1 MAKQLNE
8 ILVELGIITP
18 EQEKQAQ
25 LYAKQNSVSIADAI
39 LRFGFATE
47 EQVTIALSKHF
58 SIPYASR
65 ENGILVPEREQNL
78 QEIISE
84 KFARENM
91 VVPLFMEDD
100 SLAVALLDPT
110 NLFLIENIRMMSGKQ
125 VQPFITS
132 KSQLLGVI
140 DSFYSNENLL
150 EEVLSES
157 AADVPVE
164 DADLQVAVSDGGE
177 GVGAETVLDD
187 SGILDLDRPSPGASQ
202 YVKQVNAILRQA
214 ISNRASDIHLELF
227 DERVS
232 LRFRI
237 DGSLY
242 ERPAPAKDALNAIIS
257 RIKILS
263 RLDIAEKRLPQDGSF
278 TIRYQ
283 NRSIEVRVSVCPAVY
298 GEKLVLRILD
308 RGTGEM
314 NVDKLGFEPDQKK
327 AFLEAANLP
336 HGLIFL
342 TGPTGSG
349 KSTTL
354 NAVLT
359 TIRTPELNFMTL
371 EDPVEYKLDGI
382 SQVQVKPA
390 IGLTFAAG
398 LRSFLRQDPDVILVG
413 EVRDNETAEA
423 CLKAALTGH
432 LVLSTLHT
440 NEALGAIPRLIDMG
454 MEPFLLASSMAL
466 VAAQRLVRILCP
478 YCKVPFMPD
487 SETLERI
494 IREGHLNPQ
503 ERNSW
508 TFFKSVGCP
517 KCFGTGYNG
526 RRAIYEVYRMN
537 EEMRNIIYKSQDLIA
552 LKKAADASG
561 ALNLRANGWHK
572 VIRGLTTVNEILSVT
587 TSDE

>member
-1 MAKQLNE
+1 MAKQLSE
-8 ILVELGIITP
+8 ILL
-18 EQEKQAQ
+18 EQGTLDATQIKRAQ
-25 LYAKQNSVSIADAI
+25 LYAKQNNVSVAEAI
-39 LRFGFATE
+39 VKFGFASE
-47 EQVTIALSKHF
+47 EQVTAALSKHF
-58 SIPYASR
+58 SVPYASK

-78 QEIISE
+78 QEIIPE

-91 VVPLFMEDD
+91 VIPLFIEDD
-100 SLAVALLDPT
+100 ELAVAVLDPT
-110 NLFLIENIRMMSGKQ
+110 NVFLLENIKMMSGKQ
-125 VQPFITS
+125 VQPFLAS
-132 KSQLLGVI
+132 KSELLSVI
-140 DSFYSNENLL
+140 DSFYSNKNLL
-150 EEVLSES
+150 DEVMSE
-157 AADVPVE
+157 AAKVSPDAANAESDEDV
-164 DADLQVAVSDGGE
+164 DVSGF
-177 GVGAETVLDD
+177 
-187 SGILDLDRPSPGASQ
+187 LDLDKISPNSSQ

-214 ISNRASDIHLELF
+214 ISERTSDIHLEMF

-242 ERPAPAKDALNAIIS
+242 ERTPPAKESVNAIIS

-263 RLDIAEKRLPQDGSF
+263 KLDIAEKRLPQDGSF

-308 RGTGEM
+308 KGTGEM
-314 NVDKLGFEPDQKK
+314 NIDKLGFEPDQKK

-371 EDPVEYKLDGI
+371 EDPVEYKLAGI

-440 NEALGAIPRLIDMG
+440 NDALGAVPRLIDMG
-454 MEPFLLASSMAL
+454 MEPFLLASSLAL

-478 YCKVPFMPD
+478 YCKVPHIPD
-487 SETLERI
+487 PAMLAQI
-494 IREGHLNPQ
+494 IQEGHLNPRDQ
-503 ERNSW
+503 NSW
-508 TFFKSVGCP
+508 TFFKAVGCP
-517 KCFGTGYNG
+517 KCFGTGFMG
-526 RRAIYEVYRMN
+526 RRAIYEVYRMT
-537 EEMRNIIYKSQDLIA
+537 EEMRNIIYKTQDLVE
-552 LKKAADASG
+552 LKRAANHSG

-572 VIRGLTTVNEILSVT
+572 VIRGLTTVDEILSIT
-587 TSDE
+587 TADE

>member
-1 MAKQLNE
+1 MAKQLSE
-8 ILVELGIITP
+8 ILVEQGTLNE
-18 EQEKQAQ
+18 EQVKRAM
-25 LYAKQNSVSIADAI
+25 LFSKQNNVTFPEAVIK
-39 LRFGFATE
+39 FGFASE
-47 EQVTIALSKHF
+47 EKVTAALSKHF
-58 SIPYASR
+58 AVPYASK
-65 ENGILVPEREQNL
+65 ENGILVPEKEQNL
-78 QEIISE
+78 QEIIPE

-91 VVPLFMEDD
+91 VIPLFVEDD
-100 SLAVALLDPT
+100 SLAVAVLDPT
-110 NLFLIENIRMMSGKQ
+110 NVFLLENIKMMSGKQ
-125 VQPFITS
+125 VQPFLAS
-132 KSQLLGVI
+132 KSQLLNVI
-140 DSFYSNENLL
+140 DNFYSNKNLL
-150 EEVLSES
+150 EEVMNE
-157 AADVPVE
+157 AAKPQVEVSGEDSDDDV
-164 DADLQVAVSDGGE
+164 DVSGF
-177 GVGAETVLDD
+177 
-187 SGILDLDRPSPGASQ
+187 LDLDKVSPNASQ

-214 ISNRASDIHLELF
+214 ITERTSDIHLELF
-227 DERVS
+227 DARVS

-242 ERPAPAKDALNAIIS
+242 ERTAPAKESVNAIIS

-263 RLDIAEKRLPQDGSF
+263 KLDIAEKRLPQDGSF

-283 NRSIEVRVSVCPAVY
+283 NRSIEVRVSVCPTVY

-308 RGTGEM
+308 KGTSEM

-327 AFLEAANLP
+327 AFLDAANLP

-371 EDPVEYKLDGI
+371 EDPVEYKLAGI

-440 NEALGAIPRLIDMG
+440 NEALGAVPRLIDMG
-454 MEPFLLASSMAL
+454 MEPFLLASSLAL

-478 YCKVPFMPD
+478 YCKVPHIPD
-487 SETLERI
+487 PATLQRI
-494 IREGHLNPQ
+494 IKEGHLNPRDQ
-503 ERNSW
+503 NSW
-508 TFFKSVGCP
+508 TFFKAVGCP
-517 KCFGTGYNG
+517 KCFGTGFMG
-526 RRAIYEVYRMN
+526 RRAIYEVYRMT
-537 EEMRNIIYKSQDLIA
+537 EEMRNIIYKTQDLVE
-552 LKKAADASG
+552 LKRAAERSG
-561 ALNLRANGWHK
+561 SLNLRANGWHK
-572 VIRGLTTVNEILSVT
+572 VIRGQTTVDEILSIT

>member
-1 MAKQLNE
+1 MAKLLHE
-8 ILVELGIITP
+8 ILMDQGALTEDQV
-18 EQEKQAQ
+18 KQIQ
-25 LYAKQNSVSIADAI
+25 LYAKQNNIA
-39 LRFGFATE
+39 FAEAATKLGLASE
-47 EQVTIALSKHF
+47 EQVTLALSKHF
-58 SIPYASR
+58 SVPYASK
-65 ENGILVPEREQNL
+65 ENGILVPEKEQNL
-78 QEIISE
+78 QKIIPE

-91 VVPLFMEDD
+91 VVPLFIEDEA
-100 SLAVALLDPT
+100 LAVALLDPT
-110 NLFLIENIRMMSGKQ
+110 NLFLLDNIKLMSGKQ
-125 VQPFITS
+125 IQPFIAS
-132 KSQLLGVI
+132 KSQLLNAL
-140 DSFYSNENLL
+140 DSFYSNKNLL
-150 EEVLSES
+150 EEVMSE
-157 AADVPVE
+157 AAKPQVEVPT
-164 DADLQVAVSDGGE
+164 GE
-177 GVGAETVLDD
+177 GDEDVEVTGF
-187 SGILDLDRPSPGASQ
+187 LDLDKISPHSSQ

-214 ISNRASDIHLELF
+214 IAERTSDIHLEMF

-242 ERPAPAKDALNAIIS
+242 ERTPPAKESVNAIIS

-263 RLDIAEKRLPQDGSF
+263 KLDIAEKRLPQDGSF

-283 NRSIEVRVSVCPAVY
+283 NRSIEVRVSVCPAVF

-308 RGTGEM
+308 KGTGEM
-314 NVDKLGFEPDQKK
+314 NIDRLGFEPEQKK

-359 TIRTPELNFMTL
+359 TIRSPELNFMTL
-371 EDPVEYKLDGI
+371 EDPVEYKLAGI

-440 NEALGAIPRLIDMG
+440 NEAIGAVPRLIDMG
-454 MEPFLLASSMAL
+454 MEPFLLASSLAL

-478 YCKVPFMPD
+478 YCKVPHVPD
-487 SETLERI
+487 QSMLTRI
-494 IREGHLNPQ
+494 IQEGHLNPRD
-503 ERNSW
+503 RNSW

-517 KCFGTGYNG
+517 RCFGTGFMG
-526 RRAIYEVYRMN
+526 RRAIYEVFRIT
-537 EEMRNIIYKSQDLIA
+537 EDMRNIIYKTQDLIE
-552 LKKAADASG
+552 LKKASIRSG
-561 ALNLRANGWHK
+561 ALNLRANGWRK
-572 VIRGLTTVNEILSVT
+572 VIRGQTTVDEILNIT

>member
-1 MAKQLNE
+1 MAKQLSE
-8 ILVELGIITP
+8 ILVEQGTLN
-18 EQEKQAQ
+18 EDQVKRAM
-25 LYAKQNSVSIADAI
+25 LFSKQNNVTFAEAVIK
-39 LRFGFATE
+39 FGFASE
-47 EQVTIALSKHF
+47 EKVTAALSKHF
-58 SIPYASR
+58 AVPYASK
-65 ENGILVPEREQNL
+65 ENGILVPEKEQNL
-78 QEIISE
+78 QDIIPE

-91 VVPLFMEDD
+91 VIPLFVEDD
-100 SLAVALLDPT
+100 SLAVAVLDPT
-110 NLFLIENIRMMSGKQ
+110 NVFLLENIKMMSGKQ
-125 VQPFITS
+125 VQPFLAS
-132 KSQLLGVI
+132 KSQLLNVI
-140 DSFYSNENLL
+140 DTFYSNKNLL
-150 EEVLSES
+150 EEVMSE
-157 AADVPVE
+157 AAKPQVEVAGEESDDDV
-164 DADLQVAVSDGGE
+164 DVSGF
-177 GVGAETVLDD
+177 
-187 SGILDLDRPSPGASQ
+187 LDLDKVSPSASQ

-214 ISNRASDIHLELF
+214 ITERTSDIHLELF
-227 DERVS
+227 DARVS

-242 ERPAPAKDALNAIIS
+242 ERTAPAKESVNAIIS

-263 RLDIAEKRLPQDGSF
+263 KLDIAEKRLPQDGSF

-283 NRSIEVRVSVCPAVY
+283 NRSIEVRVSVCPTVY

-308 RGTGEM
+308 KGTSEM

-327 AFLEAANLP
+327 AFLDAANLP

-371 EDPVEYKLDGI
+371 EDPVEYKLAGI

-440 NEALGAIPRLIDMG
+440 NEALGAVPRLIDMG
-454 MEPFLLASSMAL
+454 MEPFLLASSLAL

-478 YCKVPFMPD
+478 YCKVPHIPD
-487 SETLERI
+487 PSTLQRI
-494 IREGHLNPQ
+494 IKEGHLNPHDQ
-503 ERNSW
+503 NSW

-517 KCFGTGYNG
+517 KCFGTGFMG
-526 RRAIYEVYRMN
+526 RRAIYEVYRMT
-537 EEMRNIIYKSQDLIA
+537 EEMRNIIYKTQDLVE
-552 LKKAADASG
+552 LKRAAERSG
-561 ALNLRANGWHK
+561 SLNLRANGWHK
-572 VIRGLTTVNEILSVT
+572 VIRGQTTVDEILSIT

>member
-1 MAKQLNE
+1 MAKQLSE
-8 ILVELGIITP
+8 ILVEQGTLN
-18 EQEKQAQ
+18 EDQVKRAM
-25 LYAKQNSVSIADAI
+25 LFSKQNNVTFAEAVIK
-39 LRFGFATE
+39 FGFASE
-47 EQVTIALSKHF
+47 EKVTAALSKHF
-58 SIPYASR
+58 AVPYASK
-65 ENGILVPEREQNL
+65 ENGILVPEKEQNL
-78 QEIISE
+78 QDIIPE

-91 VVPLFMEDD
+91 VIPLFVEDD
-100 SLAVALLDPT
+100 SLAVAVLDPT
-110 NLFLIENIRMMSGKQ
+110 NVFLLENIKMMSGKQ
-125 VQPFITS
+125 VQPFLAS
-132 KSQLLGVI
+132 KSQLLNVI
-140 DSFYSNENLL
+140 DTFYSNKNLL
-150 EEVLSES
+150 EEVMNEAAKPQVEVADEES
-157 AADVPVE
+157 DDDV
-164 DADLQVAVSDGGE
+164 DVSGF
-177 GVGAETVLDD
+177 
-187 SGILDLDRPSPGASQ
+187 LDLDKVSPSASQ

-214 ISNRASDIHLELF
+214 ITERTSDIHLELF
-227 DERVS
+227 DARVS

-242 ERPAPAKDALNAIIS
+242 ERTAPAKESVNAIIS

-263 RLDIAEKRLPQDGSF
+263 KLDIAEKRLPQDGSF

-283 NRSIEVRVSVCPAVY
+283 NRSIEVRVSVCPTVY

-308 RGTGEM
+308 KGTSEM

-327 AFLEAANLP
+327 AFLDAANLP

-371 EDPVEYKLDGI
+371 EDPVEYKLAGI

-440 NEALGAIPRLIDMG
+440 NEALGAVPRLIDMG
-454 MEPFLLASSMAL
+454 MEPFLLASSLAL

-478 YCKVPFMPD
+478 YCKVPHIPD
-487 SETLERI
+487 PATLQRI
-494 IREGHLNPQ
+494 IKEGHLNPNDQ
-503 ERNSW
+503 NSW

-517 KCFGTGYNG
+517 KCFGTGFMG
-526 RRAIYEVYRMN
+526 RRAIYEVYRMT
-537 EEMRNIIYKSQDLIA
+537 EEMRNIIYKTQDLVE
-552 LKKAADASG
+552 LKRAAERSG
-561 ALNLRANGWHK
+561 SLNLRANGWHK
-572 VIRGLTTVNEILSVT
+572 VIRGQTTVDEILSIT

>member
-1 MAKQLNE
+1 MAKQLSE
-8 ILVELGIITP
+8 ILM
-18 EQEKQAQ
+18 EQGTLTAEQVKRAQ
-25 LYAKQNSVSIADAI
+25 LYSKQNNVSVAEAI
-39 LRFGFATE
+39 IKFGFASE
-47 EQVTIALSKHF
+47 EKVTMALSKHF
-58 SIPYASR
+58 AVPYASK

-78 QEIISE
+78 QELIPE

-91 VVPLFMEDD
+91 VIPLFVEDTE
-100 SLAVALLDPT
+100 LAVAVLDPT
-110 NLFLIENIRMMSGKQ
+110 NVFLLENIKMMSGKQ
-125 VQPFITS
+125 VQPFIAS
-132 KSQLLGVI
+132 KSQLLNVI
-140 DSFYSNENLL
+140 DTFYSNKNLL
-150 EEVLSES
+150 EEVMNEAAKPVDVSATGEES
-157 AADVPVE
+157 DEDV
-164 DADLQVAVSDGGE
+164 DVSGF
-177 GVGAETVLDD
+177 
-187 SGILDLDRPSPGASQ
+187 LDLDKVNPNSSQ

-214 ISNRASDIHLELF
+214 ITERTSDIHLEMF

-242 ERPAPAKDALNAIIS
+242 ERTPPAKESVNAIIS

-263 RLDIAEKRLPQDGSF
+263 KLDIAEKRLPQDGSF

-308 RGTGEM
+308 KGTGEM
-314 NVDKLGFEPDQKK
+314 NVDKLGFEPEQKK

-371 EDPVEYKLDGI
+371 EDPVEYKLAGI

-440 NEALGAIPRLIDMG
+440 NEALGAVPRLIDMG
-454 MEPFLLASSMAL
+454 MEPFLLASSLAL
-466 VAAQRLVRILCP
+466 VAAQRLVRMLCP
-478 YCKVPFMPD
+478 YCKVPHIPD
-487 SETLERI
+487 PAMLARI
-494 IREGHLNPQ
+494 IQEGHLNPRDQ
-503 ERNSW
+503 NSW

-517 KCFGTGYNG
+517 RCFGTGFAG
-526 RRAIYEVYRMN
+526 RRAIYEVYRMS
-537 EEMRNIIYKSQDLIA
+537 EEMRNIIYKTQDLVE
-552 LKKAADASG
+552 LKRAAVRSG
-561 ALNLRANGWHK
+561 ALNLRANGWRK
-572 VIRGLTTVNEILSVT
+572 VIRGQTTVDEILSIT
-587 TSDE
+587 TADE

>member
-1 MAKQLNE
+1 MAKQLSE
-8 ILVELGIITP
+8 ILVEQGTLN
-18 EQEKQAQ
+18 EDQVKRAM
-25 LYAKQNSVSIADAI
+25 LFSKQNNVTFAEAVIK
-39 LRFGFATE
+39 FGFASE
-47 EQVTIALSKHF
+47 EKVTAALSKHF
-58 SIPYASR
+58 AVPYASK
-65 ENGILVPEREQNL
+65 ENGILVPEKEQNL
-78 QEIISE
+78 QDIIPE

-91 VVPLFMEDD
+91 VIPLFVEDD
-100 SLAVALLDPT
+100 SLAVAVLDPT
-110 NLFLIENIRMMSGKQ
+110 NVFLLENIKMMSGKQ
-125 VQPFITS
+125 VQPFLAS
-132 KSQLLGVI
+132 KSQLLNVI
-140 DSFYSNENLL
+140 DTFYSNKNLL
-150 EEVLSES
+150 EEVMNEAAKPQVEVAGEES
-157 AADVPVE
+157 DDDV
-164 DADLQVAVSDGGE
+164 DVSGF
-177 GVGAETVLDD
+177 
-187 SGILDLDRPSPGASQ
+187 LDLDKVSPSASQ

-214 ISNRASDIHLELF
+214 ITERTSDIHLELF
-227 DERVS
+227 DARVS

-242 ERPAPAKDALNAIIS
+242 ERTAPAKESVNAIIS

-263 RLDIAEKRLPQDGSF
+263 KLDIAEKRLPQDGSF

-283 NRSIEVRVSVCPAVY
+283 NRSIEVRVSVCPTVY

-308 RGTGEM
+308 KGTSEM

-327 AFLEAANLP
+327 AFLDAANLP

-371 EDPVEYKLDGI
+371 EDPVEYKLAGI

-440 NEALGAIPRLIDMG
+440 NEALGAVPRLIDMG
-454 MEPFLLASSMAL
+454 MEPFLLASSLAL

-478 YCKVPFMPD
+478 YCKVPHIPD
-487 SETLERI
+487 PATLQRI
-494 IREGHLNPQ
+494 IKEGHLNPHDQ
-503 ERNSW
+503 NSW

-517 KCFGTGYNG
+517 KCFGTGFMG
-526 RRAIYEVYRMN
+526 RRAIYEVYRMT
-537 EEMRNIIYKSQDLIA
+537 EEMRNIIYKTQDLVE
-552 LKKAADASG
+552 LKRAAERSG
-561 ALNLRANGWHK
+561 SLNLRANGWHK
-572 VIRGLTTVNEILSVT
+572 VIRGQTTVDEILSIT

>member
-1 MAKQLNE
+1 MAKLLHE
-8 ILVELGIITP
+8 ILIDQGTLTP
-18 EQEKQAQ
+18 EQVKRSQ
-25 LYAKQNSVSIADAI
+25 LYAKQNNIPFADAVVKMA
-39 LRFGFATE
+39 FASE

-58 SIPYASR
+58 AIPYASK
-65 ENGILVPEREQNL
+65 ENGILAPEKEQNL
-78 QEIISE
+78 QKIIPE

-91 VVPLFMEDD
+91 VIPLFVEDD
-100 SLAVALLDPT
+100 ALAVALTDPT
-110 NLFLIENIRMMSGKQ
+110 NLFLLENIKMMSGKQ

-132 KSQLLGVI
+132 KSQILNAI
-140 DSFYSNENLL
+140 DTFYASTNLL
-150 EEVLSES
+150 EEVMNE
-157 AADVPVE
+157 AIKPQEDVMANAEADEEV
-164 DADLQVAVSDGGE
+164 
-177 GVGAETVLDD
+177 AETGV
-187 SGILDLDRPSPGASQ
+187 LDLDKVSPNTSQ

-214 ISNRASDIHLELF
+214 ISERTSDIHLEMF

-242 ERPAPAKDALNAIIS
+242 ERTPPAKESVNAIIS

-263 RLDIAEKRLPQDGSF
+263 KLDIAEKRLPQDGAF

-283 NRSIEVRVSVCPAVY
+283 NRSIEVRVSVCPAVF

-308 RGTGEM
+308 KGTGEM
-314 NVDKLGFEPDQKK
+314 NIDKLGFEPEQKK

-371 EDPVEYKLDGI
+371 EDPVEYKLAGI

-413 EVRDNETAEA
+413 EVRDNETAES

-440 NEALGAIPRLIDMG
+440 NEALGAVPRLIDMG
-454 MEPFLLASSMAL
+454 MEPFLLASSLAL

-478 YCKVPFMPD
+478 YCKVPHIPD
-487 SETLERI
+487 SATLATI
-494 IREGHLNPQ
+494 IREGRLNPRDQ
-503 ERNSW
+503 NSW

-517 KCFGTGYNG
+517 KCFGTGFMG
-526 RRAIYEVYRMN
+526 RRAIYEVFRMT
-537 EEMRNIIYKSQDLIA
+537 EEMRNIIYKTQDLVE
-552 LKKAADASG
+552 LKKAAVRSG
-561 ALNLRANGWHK
+561 AFNLRANGWRK
-572 VIRGLTTVNEILSVT
+572 VIRGQTTIDEILSIT
-587 TSDE
+587 TADE

>member
-1 MAKQLNE
+1 MAKQISE
-8 ILVELGIITP
+8 ILM
-18 EQEKQAQ
+18 EQGTLDAEQVKRAQ
-25 LYAKQNSVSIADAI
+25 LYAKQNNVSVAEAI
-39 LRFGFATE
+39 VKFGFASE
-47 EQVTIALSKHF
+47 EQVTVALSKHF
-58 SIPYASR
+58 SVPYASK

-78 QEIISE
+78 QEIIPE

-91 VVPLFMEDD
+91 VIPLFVEDD
-100 SLAVALLDPT
+100 ELAVAVLDPT
-110 NLFLIENIRMMSGKQ
+110 NVFLLENIKMMSGKQ
-125 VQPFITS
+125 VQPFIAS
-132 KSQLLGVI
+132 KSQMLRVI
-140 DSFYSNENLL
+140 DSFYSNTNLL
-150 EEVLSES
+150 EEVMNEAVKPNLDVAATAES
-157 AADVPVE
+157 DEEVDV
-164 DADLQVAVSDGGE
+164 
-177 GVGAETVLDD
+177 
-187 SGILDLDRPSPGASQ
+187 SGFLDLDKISPNSSQ

-214 ISNRASDIHLELF
+214 ISERASDIHLELF

-242 ERPAPAKDALNAIIS
+242 ERTAPAKESVSAIIS

-263 RLDIAEKRLPQDGSF
+263 KLDIAEKRLPQDGSF

-298 GEKLVLRILD
+298 GEKLVLRVLD
-308 RGTGEM
+308 KGTGEM
-314 NVDKLGFEPDQKK
+314 NIDRLGFEPDQKK

-359 TIRTPELNFMTL
+359 TIRTPALNFMTL
-371 EDPVEYKLDGI
+371 EDPVEYKLAGI

-440 NEALGAIPRLIDMG
+440 NDALGAVPRLIDMG
-454 MEPFLLASSMAL
+454 MEPFLLASSLAL

-478 YCKVPFMPD
+478 YCKVPHIPD
-487 SETLERI
+487 PAMLARI
-494 IREGHLNPQ
+494 IQEGHLNPRDQ
-503 ERNSW
+503 NSW

-517 KCFGTGYNG
+517 KCFGTGFIG
-526 RRAIYEVYRMN
+526 RRAIYEVYRMT
-537 EEMRNIIYKSQDLIA
+537 EEMRTIIYKTQDLVE
-552 LKKAADASG
+552 LKRAAVRSG

-572 VIRGLTTVNEILSVT
+572 VIRGLTTVDEILSIT
-587 TSDE
+587 TTDE

>member
-1 MAKQLNE
+1 MAKQLSE
-8 ILVELGIITP
+8 ILVEQGTLN
-18 EQEKQAQ
+18 EDQVKRAM
-25 LYAKQNSVSIADAI
+25 LFSKQNNVTFAEAVIK
-39 LRFGFATE
+39 FGFASE
-47 EQVTIALSKHF
+47 EKVTAALSKHF
-58 SIPYASR
+58 AVPYASK
-65 ENGILVPEREQNL
+65 ENGILVPEKEQNL
-78 QEIISE
+78 QDIIPE

-91 VVPLFMEDD
+91 VIPLFVEDD
-100 SLAVALLDPT
+100 SLAVAVLDPT
-110 NLFLIENIRMMSGKQ
+110 NVFLLENIKMMSGKQ
-125 VQPFITS
+125 VQPFLAS
-132 KSQLLGVI
+132 KSQLLNVI
-140 DSFYSNENLL
+140 DTFYSNKNLL
-150 EEVLSES
+150 EEVMNE
-157 AADVPVE
+157 AAKP
-164 DADLQVAVSDGGE
+164 QVAITE
-177 GVGAETVLDD
+177 RT
-187 SGILDLDRPSPGASQ
+187 
-202 YVKQVNAILRQA
+202 
-214 ISNRASDIHLELF
+214 SDIHLELF
-227 DERVS
+227 DARVS

-242 ERPAPAKDALNAIIS
+242 ERTAPAKESVNAIIS

-263 RLDIAEKRLPQDGSF
+263 KLDIAEKRLPQDGSF

-283 NRSIEVRVSVCPAVY
+283 NRSIEVRVSVCPTVY

-308 RGTGEM
+308 KGTSEM

-371 EDPVEYKLDGI
+371 EDPVEYKLAGI

-440 NEALGAIPRLIDMG
+440 NEALGAVPRLIDMG
-454 MEPFLLASSMAL
+454 MEPFLLASSLAL

-478 YCKVPFMPD
+478 YCKVPHIPD
-487 SETLERI
+487 PSTLQRI
-494 IREGHLNPQ
+494 IKEGHLNPHDQ
-503 ERNSW
+503 NSW

-517 KCFGTGYNG
+517 KCFGTGFMG
-526 RRAIYEVYRMN
+526 RRAIYEVYRMT
-537 EEMRNIIYKSQDLIA
+537 EEMRNIIYKTQDLVE
-552 LKKAADASG
+552 LKRAAERSG
-561 ALNLRANGWHK
+561 SLNLRANGWHK
-572 VIRGLTTVNEILSVT
+572 VIRGQTTVDEILSIT

>member
-1 MAKQLNE
+1 MAKQLSD
-8 ILVELGIITP
+8 ILIEMGMLDA
-18 EQEKQAQ
+18 EQVKRVQ
-25 LYAKQNSVSIADAI
+25 LFSKQNNVPMAEAI
-39 LRFGFATE
+39 VKFGFATE
-47 EQVTIALSKHF
+47 EQVTSALSKHF
-58 SIPYASR
+58 AVPYASK
-65 ENGILVPEREQNL
+65 ENGILVPEKEQNL
-78 QEIISE
+78 QEIIPE

-91 VVPLFMEDD
+91 VIPLFVEEDE
-100 SLAVALLDPT
+100 LAVALLDPT
-110 NLFLIENIRMMSGKQ
+110 NVFMMENIKMMSGKQ
-125 VQPFITS
+125 VQPFIAS
-132 KSQLLGVI
+132 KSQLLNAI
-140 DSFYSNENLL
+140 DAFYSNKNLL
-150 EEVLSES
+150 EEVMNDAAQVSES
-157 AADVPVE
+157 DSQASEEDV
-164 DADLQVAVSDGGE
+164 DVSGF
-177 GVGAETVLDD
+177 
-187 SGILDLDRPSPGASQ
+187 LDLDKISPNSSQ

-214 ISNRASDIHLELF
+214 IAEHTSDIHLEMF

-242 ERPAPAKDALNAIIS
+242 ERTAPAKESVNAIIS

-263 RLDIAEKRLPQDGSF
+263 KLDIAEKRLPQDGSF

-308 RGTGEM
+308 RGTGNM
-314 NVDKLGFEPDQKK
+314 TVDKLGFEPEQKK
-327 AFLEAANLP
+327 AFLEASNLP

-354 NAVLT
+354 NAVLS
-359 TIRTPELNFMTL
+359 TIKSPELNFMTL

-382 SQVQVKPA
+382 SQVQIKA
-390 IGLTFAAG
+390 NIGLTFAAG

-454 MEPFLLASSMAL
+454 MEPFLLASSLAL
-466 VAAQRLVRILCP
+466 VAAQRLVRMLCP
-478 YCKVPFMPD
+478 YCKVPH
-487 SETLERI
+487 I
-494 IREGHLNPQ
+494 IREGHLNPRDQ
-503 ERNSW
+503 NSW

-517 KCFGTGYNG
+517 RCFGTGFSG
-526 RRAIYEVYRMN
+526 RRAIYEVYRMT
-537 EEMRNIIYKSQDLIA
+537 EDMRNIIYKTQDLVE
-552 LKKAADASG
+552 LKQAAIRSG
-561 ALNLRANGWHK
+561 SLNLRANGWRK
-572 VIRGLTTVNEILSVT
+572 VIRGQTTVDEILSIT

>member
-1 MAKQLNE
+1 MAKQIDE
-8 ILVELGIITP
+8 ILIDQGIITA

-25 LYAKQNSVSIADAI
+25 LYAKQNNIPISDAI

-58 SIPYASR
+58 AIPYASK

-78 QEIISE
+78 QEIIPE
-84 KFARENM
+84 KFARDNM

-110 NLFLIENIRMMSGKQ
+110 NLFVIENIKMMSGKQ

-140 DSFYSNENLL
+140 DSFYSNKNLL
-150 EEVLSES
+150 EEVLNETMRAPE
-157 AADVPVE
+157 AAAATGDDEDVEVT
-164 DADLQVAVSDGGE
+164 
-177 GVGAETVLDD
+177 GV
-187 SGILDLDRPSPGASQ
+187 LDLDRMSPTSSQ

-214 ISNRASDIHLELF
+214 ISERTSDIHLELF

-242 ERPAPAKDALNAIIS
+242 ERTAPAKDAVNAIIS

-263 RLDIAEKRLPQDGSF
+263 KLDIAEKRLPQDGSF

-308 RGTGEM
+308 KGTGEM
-314 NVDKLGFEPDQKK
+314 NVDKLGFEPAQKK

-371 EDPVEYKLDGI
+371 EDPVEYKLAGI

-440 NEALGAIPRLIDMG
+440 NDALGAVPRLIDMG
-454 MEPFLLASSMAL
+454 MEPFLLANSLAL
-466 VAAQRLVRILCP
+466 VAAQRLVRVLCP
-478 YCKVPFMPD
+478 YCKVPHVPD
-487 SETLERI
+487 AATLNRI
-494 IREGHLNPQ
+494 IQEGHLNPRD
-503 ERNSW
+503 RNTW
-508 TFFKSVGCP
+508 TFFKAVGCP
-517 KCFGTGYNG
+517 KCFGTGYSG
-526 RRAIYEVYRMN
+526 RRAIYEVYRIT
-537 EEMRNIIYKSQDLIA
+537 EEMRNIIYKTQDLIE
-552 LKKAADASG
+552 LRKAAVNSG

-572 VIRGLTTVNEILSVT
+572 VVRGITTVDEILSVT
-587 TSDE
+587 TADE

>member
-8 ILVELGIITP
+8 ILLEQGKLTP
-18 EQEKQAQ
+18 EQDKQVQ
-25 LYAKQNSVSIADAI
+25 LYAKQNNISIADAI

-58 SIPYASR
+58 AIPYASK

-78 QEIISE
+78 QDIINE

-91 VVPLFMEDD
+91 VVPLFIEDD
-100 SLAVALLDPT
+100 SLAIALLDPT
-110 NLFLIENIRMMSGKQ
+110 NLFLIENIKMMSGKQ
-125 VQPFITS
+125 IQPFITT

-140 DSFYSNENLL
+140 DSFYSNKNLL
-150 EEVLSES
+150 EEVLNETIRTTPVD
-157 AADVPVE
+157 AAAQAASDEEVE
-164 DADLQVAVSDGGE
+164 VT
-177 GVGAETVLDD
+177 GV
-187 SGILDLDRPSPGASQ
+187 LDLDRMDQNSSQ

-214 ISNRASDIHLELF
+214 ISERASDIHLELF

-242 ERPAPAKDALNAIIS
+242 ERTAPAKDAVNAIIS

-263 RLDIAEKRLPQDGSF
+263 KLDIAEKRLPQDGSF

-308 RGTGEM
+308 KGTGEM
-314 NVDKLGFEPDQKK
+314 NIDKLGFEPEQKK

-359 TIRTPELNFMTL
+359 TIRTTELNYMTL
-371 EDPVEYKLDGI
+371 EDPVEYKLAGI

-440 NEALGAIPRLIDMG
+440 NDALGAIPRLIDMG
-454 MEPFLLASSMAL
+454 MEPFLLSSSLAL
-466 VAAQRLVRILCP
+466 VAAQRLVRVLCP
-478 YCKVPFMPD
+478 YCKVPHIPD
-487 SETLERI
+487 PAMLARI
-494 IREGHLNPQ
+494 IKEGHLNPKEQ
-503 ERNSW
+503 NTW

-517 KCFGTGYNG
+517 KCFGTGYTG
-526 RRAIYEVYRMN
+526 RRAIFEVYRMT
-537 EEMRNIIYKSQDLIA
+537 EEMRNIIYKTQDLIE
-552 LKKAADASG
+552 LRKAANRSG
-561 ALNLRANGWHK
+561 ALNLRGNGWHK
-572 VIRGLTTVNEILSVT
+572 VVRGITTIDEILSVT
-587 TSDE
+587 TADE

>member
-1 MAKQLNE
+1 M
-8 ILVELGIITP
+8 
-18 EQEKQAQ
+18 EQGTLDAEQVKRAQ
-25 LYAKQNSVSIADAI
+25 LYAKQNNVSVAEAI
-39 LRFGFATE
+39 VKFGFASE
-47 EQVTIALSKHF
+47 EQVTVALSKHF
-58 SIPYASR
+58 SVPYASK

-78 QEIISE
+78 QEIIPE

-91 VVPLFMEDD
+91 VIPLFVEDD
-100 SLAVALLDPT
+100 ELAVAVLDPT
-110 NLFLIENIRMMSGKQ
+110 NVFLLENIKMMSGKQ
-125 VQPFITS
+125 VQPFIAS
-132 KSQLLGVI
+132 KSQMLRVI
-140 DSFYSNENLL
+140 DSFYSNTNLL
-150 EEVLSES
+150 EEVMNEAVKPNLDVAATAES
-157 AADVPVE
+157 DEEVDV
-164 DADLQVAVSDGGE
+164 
-177 GVGAETVLDD
+177 
-187 SGILDLDRPSPGASQ
+187 SGFLDLDKISPNSSQ

-214 ISNRASDIHLELF
+214 ISERASDIHLELF

-242 ERPAPAKDALNAIIS
+242 ERTAPAKESVSAIIS

-263 RLDIAEKRLPQDGSF
+263 KLDIAEKRLPQDGSF

-298 GEKLVLRILD
+298 GEKLVLRVLD
-308 RGTGEM
+308 KGTGEM
-314 NVDKLGFEPDQKK
+314 NIDRLGFEPDQKK

-359 TIRTPELNFMTL
+359 TIRTPALNFMTL
-371 EDPVEYKLDGI
+371 EDPVEYKLAGI

-440 NEALGAIPRLIDMG
+440 NDALGAVPRLIDMG
-454 MEPFLLASSMAL
+454 MEPFLLASSLAL

-478 YCKVPFMPD
+478 YCKVPHIPD
-487 SETLERI
+487 PAMLARI
-494 IREGHLNPQ
+494 IQEGHLNPRDQ
-503 ERNSW
+503 NSW

-517 KCFGTGYNG
+517 KCFGTGFIG
-526 RRAIYEVYRMN
+526 RRAIYEVYRMT
-537 EEMRNIIYKSQDLIA
+537 EEMRTIIYKTQDLVE
-552 LKKAADASG
+552 LKRAAVRSG

-572 VIRGLTTVNEILSVT
+572 VIRGLTTVDEILSIT
-587 TSDE
+587 TTDE

>member
-1 MAKQLNE
+1 MAKQLSE
-8 ILVELGIITP
+8 ILL
-18 EQEKQAQ
+18 EQGTLDATQVKRVQ
-25 LYAKQNSVSIADAI
+25 LYAKQNNVPVSEAI
-39 LRFGFATE
+39 VKFGFATE
-47 EQVTIALSKHF
+47 EQVTAALSKHF
-58 SIPYASR
+58 SVPYASK

-78 QEIISE
+78 QEIIPE

-91 VVPLFMEDD
+91 VIPLFIEDD
-100 SLAVALLDPT
+100 ELAVAVLDPT
-110 NLFLIENIRMMSGKQ
+110 NVFLLENIKMMSGKQ
-125 VQPFITS
+125 VQPFIAS
-132 KSQLLGVI
+132 KSQLLRVI
-140 DSFYSNENLL
+140 DAFYSNKNLL
-150 EEVLSES
+150 EEVMNEAAKPNADAAAAES
-157 AADVPVE
+157 DEDV
-164 DADLQVAVSDGGE
+164 DVSGF
-177 GVGAETVLDD
+177 
-187 SGILDLDRPSPGASQ
+187 LDLDKISPNSSQ

-214 ISNRASDIHLELF
+214 IAERTSDIHLEMF

-242 ERPAPAKDALNAIIS
+242 ERTAPAKESVNAIIS

-263 RLDIAEKRLPQDGSF
+263 KLDIAEKRLPQDGSF
-278 TIRYQ
+278 TI
-283 NRSIEVRVSVCPAVY
+283 
-298 GEKLVLRILD
+298 LRILD
-308 RGTGEM
+308 KGTGEM
-314 NVDKLGFEPDQKK
+314 NIDKLGFEPDQKK

-371 EDPVEYKLDGI
+371 EDPVEYKLAGI

-440 NEALGAIPRLIDMG
+440 NDALGAVPRLIDMG
-454 MEPFLLASSMAL
+454 MEPFLLASSLAL

-478 YCKVPFMPD
+478 YCKVPHIPD
-487 SETLERI
+487 QAMLSQI
-494 IREGHLNPQ
+494 IQEGHLNPRDQ
-503 ERNSW
+503 NSW
-508 TFFKSVGCP
+508 TFFKAVGCP
-517 KCFGTGYNG
+517 KCFGTGFMG
-526 RRAIYEVYRMN
+526 RRAIYEVYRMT
-537 EEMRNIIYKSQDLIA
+537 EEMRNIIYKTQDLVE
-552 LKKAADASG
+552 LRQAAVRSG

-572 VIRGLTTVNEILSVT
+572 VIRGLTTVDEILSIT
-587 TSDE
+587 TADE

>member
-1 MAKQLNE
+1 MAKQLSE
-8 ILVELGIITP
+8 ILM
-18 EQEKQAQ
+18 EQGTLDAEQVKRAQ
-25 LYAKQNSVSIADAI
+25 LYSKQNNVSVAEAI
-39 LRFGFATE
+39 IKFGFASE
-47 EQVTIALSKHF
+47 EKVTAALSKHF
-58 SIPYASR
+58 SVPYASK

-78 QEIISE
+78 QEIIPE

-91 VVPLFMEDD
+91 VIPLFVEDTE
-100 SLAVALLDPT
+100 LAVAVLDPT
-110 NLFLIENIRMMSGKQ
+110 NVFLLENIKMMSGKQ
-125 VQPFITS
+125 VQPFIAS
-132 KSQLLGVI
+132 KSQLLNVI
-140 DSFYSNENLL
+140 DSFYSNKNLL
-150 EEVLSES
+150 EEVMNEAAKPVDAAAAAEES
-157 AADVPVE
+157 DEDV
-164 DADLQVAVSDGGE
+164 DVSGY
-177 GVGAETVLDD
+177 
-187 SGILDLDRPSPGASQ
+187 LDLDKVNPNSSQ

-214 ISNRASDIHLELF
+214 ITERTSDIHLEMF

-242 ERPAPAKDALNAIIS
+242 ERTPPAKESVNAIIS

-263 RLDIAEKRLPQDGSF
+263 KLDIAEKRLPQDGSF

-308 RGTGEM
+308 KGTGEM
-314 NVDKLGFEPDQKK
+314 NVDKLGFEPEQKK

-371 EDPVEYKLDGI
+371 EDPVEYKLAGI

-440 NEALGAIPRLIDMG
+440 NEALGAVPRLIDMG
-454 MEPFLLASSMAL
+454 MEPFLLASSLAL
-466 VAAQRLVRILCP
+466 VAAQRLVRMLCP
-478 YCKVPFMPD
+478 YCKVPHIPD
-487 SETLERI
+487 PAMLARI
-494 IREGHLNPQ
+494 IQEGHLNPRDQ
-503 ERNSW
+503 NSW

-517 KCFGTGYNG
+517 RCFGTGFAG
-526 RRAIYEVYRMN
+526 RRAIYEVYRMS
-537 EEMRNIIYKSQDLIA
+537 EEMRNIIYKTQDLVE
-552 LKKAADASG
+552 LKRAAVRSG
-561 ALNLRANGWHK
+561 ALNLRANGWRK
-572 VIRGLTTVNEILSVT
+572 VIRGQTTVDEILSIT
-587 TSDE
+587 TADE

>member
-1 MAKQLNE
+1 MAKQLDE
-8 ILVELGIITP
+8 ILMDQGTLTADQV
-18 EQEKQAQ
+18 KQVQ
-25 LYAKQNSVSIADAI
+25 LYAKQNNILFAESVVK
-39 LRFGFATE
+39 LGFASE

-58 SIPYASR
+58 AMPYASK
-65 ENGILVPEREQNL
+65 ENGILVPEKEQNL
-78 QEIISE
+78 QKIIPE

-91 VVPLFMEDD
+91 VVPLFLEEDV
-100 SLAVALLDPT
+100 LAVALLDPT
-110 NLFLIENIRMMSGKQ
+110 NLFLLENIKMMSGKQ
-125 VQPFITS
+125 VQPFIAS
-132 KSQLLGVI
+132 KSQLLNAM
-140 DSFYSNENLL
+140 DSFYASSSNLL
-150 EEVLSES
+150 EEVMNES
-157 AADVPVE
+157 VKPQADIAATAESDE
-164 DADLQVAVSDGGE
+164 DIEVSGF
-177 GVGAETVLDD
+177 
-187 SGILDLDRPSPGASQ
+187 LDLDKVSPNSST

-214 ISNRASDIHLELF
+214 IAERTSDIHLEMF

-242 ERPAPAKDALNAIIS
+242 ERTPPAKESVNAIIS

-263 RLDIAEKRLPQDGSF
+263 KLDIAEKRLPQDGSF

-283 NRSIEVRVSVCPAVY
+283 NRSIEVRVSVCPAVF

-308 RGTGEM
+308 KGTGEM
-314 NVDKLGFEPDQKK
+314 NVDKLGFEPEQKK

-371 EDPVEYKLDGI
+371 EDPVEYKLAGI

-454 MEPFLLASSMAL
+454 MEPFRLASSLAL

-478 YCKVPFMPD
+478 YCKVPHIPD
-487 SETLERI
+487 PATLNRI
-494 IREGHLNPQ
+494 VKEGHLSLRDQ
-503 ERNSW
+503 NSW

-517 KCFGTGYNG
+517 KCFGTGFMG
-526 RRAIYEVYRMN
+526 RRAIYEVFRMS
-537 EEMRNIIYKSQDLIA
+537 EEMRNIIYKTQDLVA
-552 LKKAADASG
+552 LKQAAVRSG
-561 ALNLRANGWHK
+561 SLNLRANGWRK
-572 VIRGLTTVNEILSVT
+572 VVRGQTTVDEILSIT
-587 TSDE
+587 TSDDD

>member
-1 MAKQLNE
+1 MAKQLSE
-8 ILVELGIITP
+8 ILVEQGTLK
-18 EQEKQAQ
+18 EDQVKRAQ
-25 LYAKQNSVSIADAI
+25 LYAKQNNVPLSEAI
-39 LRFGFATE
+39 VKFGFATE
-47 EQVTIALSKHF
+47 EQVTAALSKHF
-58 SIPYASR
+58 SVPYASK

-78 QEIISE
+78 QEIIPE

-91 VVPLFMEDD
+91 VVPLFVEDD
-100 SLAVALLDPT
+100 ELAVAVLDPT
-110 NLFLIENIRMMSGKQ
+110 NLFLLENIKMMSGKQ
-125 VQPFITS
+125 VQPFIAS
-132 KSQLLGVI
+132 KSQLLRVI
-140 DSFYSNENLL
+140 DSFYSNKNLL
-150 EEVLSES
+150 EEVMTEAAKHPEAANAES
-157 AADVPVE
+157 DEDV
-164 DADLQVAVSDGGE
+164 DVSGY
-177 GVGAETVLDD
+177 
-187 SGILDLDRPSPGASQ
+187 LDLDKISPNSSQ

-214 ISNRASDIHLELF
+214 IAERTSDIHLEMF

-242 ERPAPAKDALNAIIS
+242 ERTAPAKESVNAIIS

-263 RLDIAEKRLPQDGSF
+263 KLDIAEKRLPQDGSF
-278 TIRYQ
+278 TIHYQ

-308 RGTGEM
+308 KGTGEM
-314 NVDKLGFEPDQKK
+314 NIDKLGFEPDQKK

-371 EDPVEYKLDGI
+371 EDPVEYKLAGI
-382 SQVQVKPA
+382 SQVQVKPS

-440 NEALGAIPRLIDMG
+440 NDALGAVPRLIDMG
-454 MEPFLLASSMAL
+454 MEPCLLASSLAL

-478 YCKVPFMPD
+478 YCKVPHIPD
-487 SETLERI
+487 QAVLAQI
-494 IREGHLNPQ
+494 AKEGHLNLRDQ
-503 ERNSW
+503 NSW

-517 KCFGTGYNG
+517 KCFGTGFMG
-526 RRAIYEVYRMN
+526 RRAIYEVYRIT
-537 EEMRNIIYKSQDLIA
+537 EEMRNIIYKTQDLVE
-552 LKKAADASG
+552 LKRAGERSG
-561 ALNLRANGWHK
+561 VLNLRANGWHK
-572 VIRGLTTVNEILSVT
+572 VIRGLTTVDEILSIT
-587 TSDE
+587 TADE

>member
-1 MAKQLNE
+1 MAKQLHE
-8 ILVELGIITP
+8 ILMDQGTLTA
-18 EQEKQAQ
+18 EQVKRVQ
-25 LYAKQNSVSIADAI
+25 LYAKQNNI
-39 LRFGFATE
+39 LFAEAVVRLAFASE

-58 SIPYASR
+58 AMPYASK
-65 ENGILVPEREQNL
+65 ENGILIPEKEQNL
-78 QEIISE
+78 QKIIPE

-91 VVPLFMEDD
+91 VIPLFVEDD
-100 SLAVALLDPT
+100 ALAVALLDPT
-110 NLFLIENIRMMSGKQ
+110 NLFLLENIKMMSGKQ
-125 VQPFITS
+125 IQPFIAS
-132 KSQLLGVI
+132 KSQLLNAL
-140 DSFYSNENLL
+140 DTFYASSSNLL
-150 EEVLSES
+150 EEVMNEAVKPQVDVTTTA
-157 AADVPVE
+157 AADEEV
-164 DADLQVAVSDGGE
+164 
-177 GVGAETVLDD
+177 AET
-187 SGILDLDRPSPGASQ
+187 GILDLDKMSPNSSQ

-214 ISNRASDIHLELF
+214 IAERTSDIHLEMF

-242 ERPAPAKDALNAIIS
+242 ERTPPAKESVNAIIS

-263 RLDIAEKRLPQDGSF
+263 KLDIAEKRLPQDGSF

-283 NRSIEVRVSVCPAVY
+283 NRSIEVRVSVCPAVF
-298 GEKLVLRILD
+298 GEKLVLRVLD
-308 RGTGEM
+308 KGTGEM
-314 NVDKLGFEPDQKK
+314 NVDKLGFEPEQKK

-371 EDPVEYKLDGI
+371 EDPVEYKLAGI

-454 MEPFLLASSMAL
+454 MEPFLLSSSLAL

-478 YCKVPFMPD
+478 YCKVPHVPD
-487 SETLERI
+487 PSTLARI
-494 IREGHLNPQ
+494 IQEGHLNPRDQ
-503 ERNSW
+503 NSW
-508 TFFKSVGCP
+508 TFFKAVGCP
-517 KCFGTGYNG
+517 KCFGTGFMG
-526 RRAIYEVYRMN
+526 RRAIYEVFRMS
-537 EEMRNIIYKSQDLIA
+537 EEMRNIIYKTQDLVA
-552 LKKAADASG
+552 LKQAAIRSG
-561 ALNLRANGWHK
+561 ALNLRANGWRK
-572 VIRGLTTVNEILSVT
+572 VIRGQTTIDEILGIT

>member
-1 MAKQLNE
+1 MAKQLSE
-8 ILVELGIITP
+8 ILIDQGTLTA
-18 EQEKQAQ
+18 EQVKRAQ
-25 LYAKQNSVSIADAI
+25 LSSKQNNISFAESVV
-39 LRFGFATE
+39 RFGFCSE
-47 EQVTIALSKHF
+47 EQVTMALSKHF
-58 SIPYASR
+58 AIPYASK
-65 ENGILVPEREQNL
+65 ENGILVPEKEQGL
-78 QEIISE
+78 PEIITE

-91 VVPLFMEDD
+91 IMPLFVEED
-100 SLAVALLDPT
+100 SLAIALLDPT
-110 NLFLIENIRMMSGKQ
+110 NVFLLENIKMMSGKQ
-125 VQPFITS
+125 VQPFIAS
-132 KSQLLGVI
+132 KSQLLNAI
-140 DSFYSNENLL
+140 DSFYSNKNLL
-150 EEVLSES
+150 DEVMS
-157 AADVPVE
+157 
-164 DADLQVAVSDGGE
+164 
-177 GVGAETVLDD
+177 ETVKAEDPSAMASSDD
-187 SGILDLDRPSPGASQ
+187 EVDVSGVLDLDKIAPASSQ

-214 ISNRASDIHLELF
+214 ISERTSDIHLEMF

-242 ERPAPAKDALNAIIS
+242 ERTPPAKESVNAIIS

-263 RLDIAEKRLPQDGSF
+263 KLDIAEKRLPQDGSF

-308 RGTGEM
+308 KGTGEM
-314 NVDKLGFEPDQKK
+314 NVDKLGFEPEQKQ

-359 TIRTPELNFMTL
+359 SIRTPELNFMTL
-371 EDPVEYKLDGI
+371 EDPVEYKLAGI
-382 SQVQVKPA
+382 SQVEVKPA

-440 NEALGAIPRLIDMG
+440 NEALGAVPRLIDMG
-454 MEPFLLASSMAL
+454 MEPFLLASSLAL

-478 YCKVPFMPD
+478 YCKVPYIPD
-487 SETLERI
+487 EAMMDRI
-494 IREGHLNPQ
+494 MQEGHLNPRD
-503 ERNSW
+503 RNSW
-508 TFFKSVGCP
+508 TFFKAVGCP
-517 KCFGTGYNG
+517 KCFGTGFAG
-526 RRAIYEVYRMN
+526 RRAIYEVYRMS
-537 EEMRNIIYKSQDLIA
+537 EEMRNIIYKTQDLVE
-552 LKKAADASG
+552 LKQAAIRSG
-561 ALNLRANGWHK
+561 ALNLRANGWRK
-572 VIRGLTTVNEILSVT
+572 VIRGQTTIDEILSIT

>member
-1 MAKQLNE
+1 MAKQLSE
-8 ILVELGIITP
+8 ILVEQGTLNE
-18 EQEKQAQ
+18 EQVKRAM
-25 LYAKQNSVSIADAI
+25 LFSKQNNVTFAEAVIK
-39 LRFGFATE
+39 FGFASE
-47 EQVTIALSKHF
+47 EKVTAALSKHF
-58 SIPYASR
+58 AVPYASK
-65 ENGILVPEREQNL
+65 ENGILVPEKEQNL
-78 QEIISE
+78 QEIIPE

-91 VVPLFMEDD
+91 VIPLFVEDD
-100 SLAVALLDPT
+100 SLAVAVLDPT
-110 NLFLIENIRMMSGKQ
+110 NVFLLENIKMMSGKQ
-125 VQPFITS
+125 VQPFLAS
-132 KSQLLGVI
+132 KSQLLNVI
-140 DSFYSNENLL
+140 DSFYSNKNLL
-150 EEVLSES
+150 EEVMNEAAKPQVEVSGEES
-157 AADVPVE
+157 DDDV
-164 DADLQVAVSDGGE
+164 DVSGF
-177 GVGAETVLDD
+177 
-187 SGILDLDRPSPGASQ
+187 LDLDKVSPNASQ

-214 ISNRASDIHLELF
+214 ITERTSDIHLELF
-227 DERVS
+227 DARVS

-242 ERPAPAKDALNAIIS
+242 ERTAPAKESVNAIIS

-263 RLDIAEKRLPQDGSF
+263 KLDIAEKRLPQDGSF

-283 NRSIEVRVSVCPAVY
+283 NRSIEVRVSVCPTVY

-308 RGTGEM
+308 KGTSEM

-327 AFLEAANLP
+327 AFLDAANLP

-371 EDPVEYKLDGI
+371 EDPVEYKLAGI

-440 NEALGAIPRLIDMG
+440 NEALGAVPRLIDMG
-454 MEPFLLASSMAL
+454 MEPFLLASSLAL

-478 YCKVPFMPD
+478 YCKVPHIPD
-487 SETLERI
+487 PATLQRI
-494 IREGHLNPQ
+494 IKEGHLNPRDQ
-503 ERNSW
+503 NSW

-517 KCFGTGYNG
+517 KCFGTGFMG
-526 RRAIYEVYRMN
+526 RRAIYEVYRMT
-537 EEMRNIIYKSQDLIA
+537 EEMRNIIYKTQDLVE
-552 LKKAADASG
+552 LKRAAERSG
-561 ALNLRANGWHK
+561 SLNLRANGWHK
-572 VIRGLTTVNEILSVT
+572 VIRGQTTVDEILSIT

>member
-1 MAKQLNE
+1 MAKQINE
-8 ILVELGIITP
+8 ILVEQGKITP
-18 EQEKQAQ
+18 EQDKQAR
-25 LYAKQNSVSIADAI
+25 LYAKQNNISIAEAI

-47 EQVTIALSKHF
+47 EQVTVALSKHF
-58 SIPYASR
+58 SIPYASK

-91 VVPLFMEDD
+91 VIPLFMEDD
-100 SLAVALLDPT
+100 SLAIALLDPT
-110 NLFLIENIRMMSGKQ
+110 NLFLIENLKMMSGKQ
-125 VQPFITS
+125 IQPFITS
-132 KSQLLGVI
+132 KSQLLSVI
-140 DSFYSNENLL
+140 DAFYSNKNLL
-150 EEVLSES
+150 EEVLN
-157 AADVPVE
+157 
-164 DADLQVAVSDGGE
+164 
-177 GVGAETVLDD
+177 ETVAPTDAAATAESD
-187 SGILDLDRPSPGASQ
+187 EEIEVSGVLDLDRLSPNSSQ

-214 ISNRASDIHLELF
+214 ISERTSDIHLEMF

-242 ERPAPAKDALNAIIS
+242 ERTAPAKDAVNAIIS

-263 RLDIAEKRLPQDGSF
+263 KLDIAEKRLPQDGSF

-308 RGTGEM
+308 KGTGEM
-314 NVDKLGFEPDQKK
+314 NIDRLGFEPAQKK

-359 TIRTPELNFMTL
+359 TIRTSELNFMTL
-371 EDPVEYKLDGI
+371 EDPVEYKLAGI

-440 NEALGAIPRLIDMG
+440 NDALGAVPRLIDMG
-454 MEPFLLASSMAL
+454 MEPFLLASSLAL
-466 VAAQRLVRILCP
+466 VAAQRLIRVLCP
-478 YCKVPFMPD
+478 YCKVPHLPD
-487 SETLERI
+487 SAMLDQI
-494 IREGHLNPQ
+494 IREGHLNP
-503 ERNSW
+503 RDKNAW
-508 TFFKSVGCP
+508 TFFKAVGCP
-517 KCFGTGYNG
+517 KCFGTGYSG
-526 RRAIYEVYRMN
+526 RRAIYEVYRMT
-537 EEMRNIIYKSQDLIA
+537 EEMRNIIYKTQDLVA
-552 LKKAADASG
+552 LKKAAVNSG

-572 VIRGLTTVNEILSVT
+572 VIRGLTTVDEILSIT
-587 TSDE
+587 TADE

>member
-1 MAKQLNE
+1 MAKQLSE
-8 ILVELGIITP
+8 ILI
-18 EQEKQAQ
+18 EQGTLNEDQVKRAM
-25 LYAKQNSVSIADAI
+25 LFSKQNNVTFAEAVIK
-39 LRFGFATE
+39 FGFASE
-47 EQVTIALSKHF
+47 EKVTAALSKHF
-58 SIPYASR
+58 AVPYASK
-65 ENGILVPEREQNL
+65 ENGILVPEKEQNL
-78 QEIISE
+78 QDIIPE

-91 VVPLFMEDD
+91 VIPLFVEDD
-100 SLAVALLDPT
+100 SLAVAVLDPT
-110 NLFLIENIRMMSGKQ
+110 NVFLLENIKMMSGKQ
-125 VQPFITS
+125 VQPFLAS
-132 KSQLLGVI
+132 KSQLLNVI
-140 DSFYSNENLL
+140 DTFYSNKNLL
-150 EEVLSES
+150 EEVMSE
-157 AADVPVE
+157 AAKPQVEVSGEESDDDV
-164 DADLQVAVSDGGE
+164 DVSGF
-177 GVGAETVLDD
+177 
-187 SGILDLDRPSPGASQ
+187 LDLDKVSPNASQ

-214 ISNRASDIHLELF
+214 ITERTSDIHLELF
-227 DERVS
+227 DARVS

-242 ERPAPAKDALNAIIS
+242 ERTAPAKESVNAIIS

-263 RLDIAEKRLPQDGSF
+263 KLDIAEKRLPQDGSF

-283 NRSIEVRVSVCPAVY
+283 NRSIEVRVSVCPTVY

-308 RGTGEM
+308 KGTSEM

-327 AFLEAANLP
+327 AFLDAANLP

-371 EDPVEYKLDGI
+371 EDPVEYKLAGI

-440 NEALGAIPRLIDMG
+440 NEALGAVPRLIDMG
-454 MEPFLLASSMAL
+454 MEPFLLASSLAL

-478 YCKVPFMPD
+478 YCKVPHIPD
-487 SETLERI
+487 PATLQRI
-494 IREGHLNPQ
+494 IKEGHLNPNDQ
-503 ERNSW
+503 NSW

-517 KCFGTGYNG
+517 KCFGTGFMG
-526 RRAIYEVYRMN
+526 RRAIYEVYRMT
-537 EEMRNIIYKSQDLIA
+537 EEMRNIIYKTQDLVE
-552 LKKAADASG
+552 LKRAAERSG
-561 ALNLRANGWHK
+561 SLNLRANGWHK
-572 VIRGLTTVNEILSVT
+572 VIRGQTTVDEILSIT

>member
-1 MAKQLNE
+1 MAKQLHE
-8 ILVELGIITP
+8 ILMDQGTLNA
-18 EQEKQAQ
+18 EQVKRAQ
-25 LYAKQNSVSIADAI
+25 LYARQNNLLMADAVVK
-39 LRFGFATE
+39 LGFASE

-58 SIPYASR
+58 AMPYASK
-65 ENGILVPEREQNL
+65 ENGILNPEKEQNL
-78 QEIISE
+78 QQIIPE

-91 VVPLFMEDD
+91 VIPLFVEEDTM
-100 SLAVALLDPT
+100 AVALLDPT
-110 NLFLIENIRMMSGKQ
+110 NLFLLDNIKMMSGKQ
-125 VQPFITS
+125 VQPFIAS
-132 KSQLLGVI
+132 KSQLLSAM
-140 DSFYSNENLL
+140 DSFYATSSNML
-150 EEVLSES
+150 EEVMSEELKPESEGAS
-157 AADVPVE
+157 AAAE
-164 DADLQVAVSDGGE
+164 E
-177 GVGAETVLDD
+177 GNDEEITETGL
-187 SGILDLDRPSPGASQ
+187 LDLDKISATSST
-202 YVKQVNAILRQA
+202 YVKQVNVILRQA
-214 ISNRASDIHLELF
+214 ITERASDIHLEMF

-242 ERPAPAKDALNAIIS
+242 ERTPPAKESVNAIIS

-263 RLDIAEKRLPQDGSF
+263 KLDIAEKRLPQDGSF

-283 NRSIEVRVSVCPAVY
+283 NRSIEVRVSVCPAVF

-308 RGTGEM
+308 KGTGEM
-314 NVDKLGFEPDQKK
+314 NIDRLGFEPEQKK

-371 EDPVEYKLDGI
+371 EDPVEYKLAGI
-382 SQVQVKPA
+382 SQVQVKPN

-440 NEALGAIPRLIDMG
+440 NDALGAVPRLVDMG
-454 MEPFLLASSMAL
+454 MEPFLLASSLAL
-466 VAAQRLVRILCP
+466 VAAQRLVRVLCP
-478 YCKVPFMPD
+478 YCKVPYMPD
-487 SETLERI
+487 AKTLEQI
-494 IREGHLNPQ
+494 IREGRLNPKNQ
-503 ERNSW
+503 NAW
-508 TFFKSVGCP
+508 TFYKSVGCP
-517 KCFGTGYNG
+517 KCFNTGYTG
-526 RRAIYEVYRMN
+526 RRAIYEVYRMS
-537 EEMRNIIYKSQDLIA
+537 EEMRNVIYKSRDLME
-552 LKKAADASG
+552 LKNAAIKTG
-561 ALNLRANGWHK
+561 ALNLRANGWRK
-572 VIRGLTTVNEILSVT
+572 VIRGQTTVAEILSIT
-587 TSDE
+587 TADE

>member
-8 ILVELGIITP
+8 ILLEQGKLTP
-18 EQEKQAQ
+18 EQDKQVQ
-25 LYAKQNSVSIADAI
+25 LYAKQNNISIADAI

-58 SIPYASR
+58 AIPYASK

-78 QEIISE
+78 QDIINE

-91 VVPLFMEDD
+91 VVPLFIEDD
-100 SLAVALLDPT
+100 SLAIALLDPT
-110 NLFLIENIRMMSGKQ
+110 NLFLIENIKMMSGKQ
-125 VQPFITS
+125 IQPFITT

-140 DSFYSNENLL
+140 DSFYSNKNLL
-150 EEVLSES
+150 EEVLNETIRTTPVD
-157 AADVPVE
+157 AAAQAASDEEVE
-164 DADLQVAVSDGGE
+164 VT
-177 GVGAETVLDD
+177 GV
-187 SGILDLDRPSPGASQ
+187 LDLDRMDQNSSQ

-214 ISNRASDIHLELF
+214 ISERASDIHLELF

-242 ERPAPAKDALNAIIS
+242 ERTAPAKDAVNAIIS

-263 RLDIAEKRLPQDGSF
+263 KLDIAEKRLPQDGSF

-308 RGTGEM
+308 KGTGEM
-314 NVDKLGFEPDQKK
+314 NIDKLGFEPEQKK

-359 TIRTPELNFMTL
+359 TIRTTELNYMTL
-371 EDPVEYKLDGI
+371 EDPVEYKLAGI

-440 NEALGAIPRLIDMG
+440 NDALGAIPRLIDMG
-454 MEPFLLASSMAL
+454 MEPFLLSSSLAL
-466 VAAQRLVRILCP
+466 VAAQRLVRVLCP
-478 YCKVPFMPD
+478 YCKVPHIPD
-487 SETLERI
+487 PAMLARI
-494 IREGHLNPQ
+494 IKEGHLNPKEQ
-503 ERNSW
+503 NTW

-517 KCFGTGYNG
+517 KCFGTGYTG
-526 RRAIYEVYRMN
+526 RRAIFEVYRMP
-537 EEMRNIIYKSQDLIA
+537 EAMRNSIYKTQDLSE
-552 LKKAADASG
+552 LRKAANRSG
-561 ALNLRANGWHK
+561 ALNLRGNGWHK
-572 VIRGLTTVNEILSVT
+572 VVRGITTIDEILSVT
-587 TSDE
+587 TADE

>member
-1 MAKQLNE
+1 MAKQLSE
-8 ILVELGIITP
+8 ILVEQGTLN
-18 EQEKQAQ
+18 EDQVKRAM
-25 LYAKQNSVSIADAI
+25 LFSKQNNVTFAEAVIK
-39 LRFGFATE
+39 FGFASE
-47 EQVTIALSKHF
+47 EKVTAALSKHF
-58 SIPYASR
+58 AVPYASK
-65 ENGILVPEREQNL
+65 ENGILVPEKEQNL
-78 QEIISE
+78 QDIIPE

-91 VVPLFMEDD
+91 VIPLFVEDD
-100 SLAVALLDPT
+100 SLAVAVLDPT
-110 NLFLIENIRMMSGKQ
+110 NVFLLENIKMMSGKQ
-125 VQPFITS
+125 VQPFLAS
-132 KSQLLGVI
+132 KSQLLNVI
-140 DSFYSNENLL
+140 DTFYSNKNLL
-150 EEVLSES
+150 EEVMSE
-157 AADVPVE
+157 AAKPQVEVSGEESDDDV
-164 DADLQVAVSDGGE
+164 DVSGF
-177 GVGAETVLDD
+177 
-187 SGILDLDRPSPGASQ
+187 LDLDKVSPNASQ

-214 ISNRASDIHLELF
+214 ITERTSDIHLELF
-227 DERVS
+227 DARVS

-242 ERPAPAKDALNAIIS
+242 ERTAPAKESVNAIIS

-263 RLDIAEKRLPQDGSF
+263 KLDIAEKRLPQDGSF

-283 NRSIEVRVSVCPAVY
+283 NRSIEVRVSVCPTVY

-308 RGTGEM
+308 KGTSEM

-327 AFLEAANLP
+327 AFLDAANLP

-371 EDPVEYKLDGI
+371 EDPVEYKLAGI

-440 NEALGAIPRLIDMG
+440 NEALGAVPRLIDMG
-454 MEPFLLASSMAL
+454 MEPFLLASSLAL

-478 YCKVPFMPD
+478 YCKVPHIPD
-487 SETLERI
+487 PATLQRI
-494 IREGHLNPQ
+494 IKEGHLNPNDQ
-503 ERNSW
+503 NSW

-517 KCFGTGYNG
+517 KCFGTGFMG
-526 RRAIYEVYRMN
+526 RRAIYEVYRMT
-537 EEMRNIIYKSQDLIA
+537 EF
-552 LKKAADASG
+552 
-561 ALNLRANGWHK
+561 
-572 VIRGLTTVNEILSVT
+572 
-587 TSDE
+587 

>member
-1 MAKQLNE
+1 MAKQLSE
-8 ILVELGIITP
+8 ILM
-18 EQEKQAQ
+18 EQGTISAEQVKRAQ
-25 LYAKQNSVSIADAI
+25 LYSKQNNGSVAEAI
-39 LRFGFATE
+39 IKFGFASE
-47 EQVTIALSKHF
+47 EQVTVALSKHF
-58 SIPYASR
+58 AVPYASK
-65 ENGILVPEREQNL
+65 ENGILAPEREQNL
-78 QEIISE
+78 QEIIPE

-91 VVPLFMEDD
+91 VIPLFVEDTE
-100 SLAVALLDPT
+100 LAVAVLDPT
-110 NLFLIENIRMMSGKQ
+110 NVFLLENIKMMSGKQ
-125 VQPFITS
+125 VQPFIAS
-132 KSQLLGVI
+132 KSQLLSVI
-140 DSFYSNENLL
+140 DSFYSTKNLL
-150 EEVLSES
+150 EEVMNEASEKHVENGS
-157 AADVPVE
+157 AEEASDEDV
-164 DADLQVAVSDGGE
+164 DVSGF
-177 GVGAETVLDD
+177 
-187 SGILDLDRPSPGASQ
+187 LDLDKINPNSSQ

-214 ISNRASDIHLELF
+214 IAERTSDIHLEMF

-242 ERPAPAKDALNAIIS
+242 ERTPPAKESVNAIIS

-263 RLDIAEKRLPQDGSF
+263 KLDIAEKRLPQDGSF

-308 RGTGEM
+308 KGTGEM
-314 NVDKLGFEPDQKK
+314 NVDKLGFEPEQKK

-371 EDPVEYKLDGI
+371 EDPVEYKLAGI

-440 NEALGAIPRLIDMG
+440 NEALGAVPRLIDMG
-454 MEPFLLASSMAL
+454 MEPFLLASSLAL
-466 VAAQRLVRILCP
+466 VAAQRLVRMLCP
-478 YCKVPFMPD
+478 YCKVPHIP
-487 SETLERI
+487 EPALLARI
-494 IREGHLNPQ
+494 IREGHLNPSDQ
-503 ERNSW
+503 NSW
-508 TFFKSVGCP
+508 TFFRSVGCP
-517 KCFGTGYNG
+517 RCFGTGFAG
-526 RRAIYEVYRMN
+526 RRAIYEVYRMS
-537 EEMRNIIYKSQDLIA
+537 EEMRNIIYKTQDLVA
-552 LKKAADASG
+552 LKRAAERSG
-561 ALNLRANGWHK
+561 ALNLRANGWRK
-572 VIRGLTTVNEILSVT
+572 VIRGQTTVDEILSVT
-587 TSDE
+587 TADE

>member
-1 MAKQLNE
+1 MAKQLSE
-8 ILVELGIITP
+8 ILM
-18 EQEKQAQ
+18 EQGTLDAEQVKRAQ
-25 LYAKQNSVSIADAI
+25 LYSKQNNVSVAEAI
-39 LRFGFATE
+39 IKFGFASE
-47 EQVTIALSKHF
+47 EKVTAALSKHF
-58 SIPYASR
+58 SVPYASK

-78 QEIISE
+78 QEIIPE

-91 VVPLFMEDD
+91 VIPLFVEETE
-100 SLAVALLDPT
+100 LAVALLDPT
-110 NLFLIENIRMMSGKQ
+110 NVFLLENIKMMSGKQ
-125 VQPFITS
+125 VQPFIAS
-132 KSQLLGVI
+132 KSQLLNVI
-140 DSFYSNENLL
+140 DSFYSNKNLL
-150 EEVLSES
+150 EEVMNE
-157 AADVPVE
+157 AAKPVDAVAAAEASDEDV
-164 DADLQVAVSDGGE
+164 DVSGF
-177 GVGAETVLDD
+177 
-187 SGILDLDRPSPGASQ
+187 LDLDKVNPNSSQ

-214 ISNRASDIHLELF
+214 ITERTSDIHLEMF

-242 ERPAPAKDALNAIIS
+242 ERTPPAKESVNAIIS

-263 RLDIAEKRLPQDGSF
+263 KLDIAEKRLPQDGSF

-308 RGTGEM
+308 KGTGEM
-314 NVDKLGFEPDQKK
+314 NVDKLGFEPEQKK

-371 EDPVEYKLDGI
+371 EDPVEYKLAGI

-440 NEALGAIPRLIDMG
+440 NEALGAVPRLIDMG
-454 MEPFLLASSMAL
+454 MEPFLLASSLAL
-466 VAAQRLVRILCP
+466 VAAQRLVRMLCP
-478 YCKVPFMPD
+478 YCKVPHIPD
-487 SETLERI
+487 PAMLARI
-494 IREGHLNPQ
+494 IQEGHLNPRDQ
-503 ERNSW
+503 NSW

-517 KCFGTGYNG
+517 RCFGTGFAG
-526 RRAIYEVYRMN
+526 RRAIYEVYRMS
-537 EEMRNIIYKSQDLIA
+537 EEMRNIIYKTQDLVE
-552 LKKAADASG
+552 LKRAAVRSG
-561 ALNLRANGWHK
+561 ALNLRANGWRK
-572 VIRGLTTVNEILSVT
+572 VIRGQTTVDEILSIT
-587 TSDE
+587 TADE

>member
-1 MAKQLNE
+1 MAKQLSE
-8 ILVELGIITP
+8 ILVEQGTLN
-18 EQEKQAQ
+18 EDQVKRAM
-25 LYAKQNSVSIADAI
+25 LFSKQNNVTFAEAVIK
-39 LRFGFATE
+39 FGFASE
-47 EQVTIALSKHF
+47 EKVTAALSKHF
-58 SIPYASR
+58 AVPYASK
-65 ENGILVPEREQNL
+65 ENGILVPEKEQNL
-78 QEIISE
+78 QDIIPE

-91 VVPLFMEDD
+91 VIPLFVEDD
-100 SLAVALLDPT
+100 SLAVAVLDPT
-110 NLFLIENIRMMSGKQ
+110 NVFLLENIKMMSGKQ
-125 VQPFITS
+125 LQPFLAS
-132 KSQLLGVI
+132 KSQLLNVI
-140 DSFYSNENLL
+140 DTFYSNKNLL
-150 EEVLSES
+150 EEVMNEAAKPQVEVSGEES
-157 AADVPVE
+157 DDDV
-164 DADLQVAVSDGGE
+164 DVSGF
-177 GVGAETVLDD
+177 
-187 SGILDLDRPSPGASQ
+187 LDLDKVSPSASQ

-214 ISNRASDIHLELF
+214 ITERTSDIHLELF
-227 DERVS
+227 DARVS

-242 ERPAPAKDALNAIIS
+242 ERTAPAKESVNAIIS

-263 RLDIAEKRLPQDGSF
+263 KLDIAEKRLPQDGSF

-283 NRSIEVRVSVCPAVY
+283 NRSIEVRVSVCPTVY

-308 RGTGEM
+308 KGTSEM

-371 EDPVEYKLDGI
+371 EDPVEYKLAGI

-440 NEALGAIPRLIDMG
+440 NEALGAVPRLIDMG
-454 MEPFLLASSMAL
+454 MEPFLLASSLAL

-478 YCKVPFMPD
+478 YCKVPHIPD
-487 SETLERI
+487 PSTLQRI
-494 IREGHLNPQ
+494 IKEGHLNPHDQ
-503 ERNSW
+503 NSW

-517 KCFGTGYNG
+517 KCFGTGFMG
-526 RRAIYEVYRMN
+526 RRAIYEVYRMT
-537 EEMRNIIYKSQDLIA
+537 EEMRNIIYKTQDLVE
-552 LKKAADASG
+552 LKRAAERSG
-561 ALNLRANGWHK
+561 SLNLRANGWHK
-572 VIRGLTTVNEILSVT
+572 VIRGQTTVDEILSIT

>member
-1 MAKQLNE
+1 MAKQLSE
-8 ILVELGIITP
+8 ILM
-18 EQEKQAQ
+18 EQGALDAEQVKRVQ
-25 LYAKQNSVSIADAI
+25 LYSKQNNVTVAEAVVK
-39 LRFGFATE
+39 FGFATE
-47 EQVTIALSKHF
+47 EQVTAALSKHF
-58 SIPYASR
+58 SVPYASR
-65 ENGILVPEREQNL
+65 ENGILVPEKEQNL
-78 QEIISE
+78 QEIIPE

-91 VVPLFMEDD
+91 VIPLFVEEDE
-100 SLAVALLDPT
+100 LAVAVLDPT
-110 NLFLIENIRMMSGKQ
+110 NVFLLENIKMMSGKQ
-125 VQPFITS
+125 VQPFIAS
-132 KSQLLGVI
+132 KSQLLNVI
-140 DSFYSNENLL
+140 DSFYSNKNLL
-150 EEVLSES
+150 EEVMNE
-157 AADVPVE
+157 AAKTTTDP
-164 DADLQVAVSDGGE
+164 AASGE
-177 GVGAETVLDD
+177 GDEDVNI
-187 SGILDLDRPSPGASQ
+187 SGFLDLDKISPNMSQ

-214 ISNRASDIHLELF
+214 ISERTSDIHLEMF

-242 ERPAPAKDALNAIIS
+242 ERSAPAKESVNAIIS

-263 RLDIAEKRLPQDGSF
+263 KLDIAEKRLPQDGSF

-283 NRSIEVRVSVCPAVY
+283 NRAIEVRVSVCPAVY

-308 RGTGEM
+308 KGTGEM
-314 NVDKLGFEPDQKK
+314 NVDKLGFEPEQKK

-371 EDPVEYKLDGI
+371 EDPVEYKLAGI

-440 NEALGAIPRLIDMG
+440 NEALGAVPRLIDMG
-454 MEPFLLASSMAL
+454 MEPFLLASSLAL

-478 YCKVPFMPD
+478 YCKVPHIPD
-487 SETLERI
+487 PATLARI
-494 IREGHLNPQ
+494 IQEGRLNPRDQ
-503 ERNSW
+503 NSW

-517 KCFGTGYNG
+517 KCFGTGFMG
-526 RRAIYEVYRMN
+526 RRAIYEVYRTT
-537 EEMRNIIYKSQDLIA
+537 EEMRNIIYKTQDLVE
-552 LKKAADASG
+552 LKRAAVRSG

-572 VIRGLTTVNEILSVT
+572 VVRGQTTVDEILSIT
-587 TSDE
+587 TADE

>member
-1 MAKQLNE
+1 MAKQLHE
-8 ILVELGIITP
+8 IMI
-18 EQEKQAQ
+18 EQGALTEEQVKRAQ
-25 LYAKQNSVSIADAI
+25 LFSKQNNVSLAEAI
-39 LRFGFATE
+39 IRFGLATE
-47 EQVTIALSKHF
+47 EQVTVALSKHF
-58 SIPYASR
+58 AIPYASK
-65 ENGILVPEREQNL
+65 ENGILIPEREQNL
-78 QEIISE
+78 QEIIPE

-91 VVPLFMEDD
+91 VVPLFLEDD
-100 SLAVALLDPT
+100 NLAVAVLDPT
-110 NLFLIENIRMMSGKQ
+110 NLFLLENIKLMSGKQ
-125 VQPFITS
+125 IKPFIAS
-132 KSQLLGVI
+132 KSQLLNAM
-140 DSFYSNENLL
+140 DSFYANKNLL
-150 EEVLSES
+150 EEVMN
-157 AADVPVE
+157 
-164 DADLQVAVSDGGE
+164 
-177 GVGAETVLDD
+177 ETVQTTEEET
-187 SGILDLDRPSPGASQ
+187 SGSEEDVDVDAAGFLDLDKISPNSSQ

-214 ISNRASDIHLELF
+214 ISERTSDIHLELF

-242 ERPAPAKDALNAIIS
+242 ERTAPAKEAVNAIIS

-263 RLDIAEKRLPQDGSF
+263 KLDIAEKRLPQDGSF

-308 RGTGEM
+308 KGTGEM
-314 NVDKLGFEPDQKK
+314 NIDRLGFEPEQKK

-371 EDPVEYKLDGI
+371 EDPVEYKLAGI

-440 NEALGAIPRLIDMG
+440 NEALGAVPRLIDMG
-454 MEPFLLASSMAL
+454 MEPFLLASSLAL
-466 VAAQRLVRILCP
+466 VAAQRLVRMLCP
-478 YCKVPFMPD
+478 YCKVPYVPD
-487 SETLERI
+487 QAMIAKI
-494 IREGHLNPQ
+494 IQEGHFNPQ
-503 ERNSW
+503 DQNSW

-517 KCFGTGYNG
+517 KCFGTGFIG
-526 RRAIYEVYRMN
+526 RRAIYEVYHMT
-537 EEMRNIIYKSQDLIA
+537 EDMRNIIYKTQDLVE
-552 LKKAADASG
+552 LKKAAIRSG
-561 ALNLRANGWHK
+561 SLNLRANGWRK
-572 VIRGLTTVNEILSVT
+572 VIRGQTTIDEILSIT
-587 TSDE
+587 TADE

>member
-1 MAKQLNE
+1 MAKQLSE
-8 ILVELGIITP
+8 ILM
-18 EQEKQAQ
+18 EQGTLDAEQVKRAQ
-25 LYAKQNSVSIADAI
+25 LYSKQNNVSVAEAI
-39 LRFGFATE
+39 IKFGFASE
-47 EQVTIALSKHF
+47 EKVTAALSKHF
-58 SIPYASR
+58 SVPYASK

-78 QEIISE
+78 QEIIPE

-91 VVPLFMEDD
+91 VVPLFVEETE
-100 SLAVALLDPT
+100 LAVAVLDPT
-110 NLFLIENIRMMSGKQ
+110 NVFLLENIKMMSGKQ
-125 VQPFITS
+125 VQPFIAS
-132 KSQLLGVI
+132 KSQLLNVI
-140 DSFYSNENLL
+140 DSFYSNKNLL
-150 EEVLSES
+150 EEVMNEAAKPVDAAAAAEES
-157 AADVPVE
+157 DEDV
-164 DADLQVAVSDGGE
+164 DVSGY
-177 GVGAETVLDD
+177 
-187 SGILDLDRPSPGASQ
+187 LDLDKVNPNSSQ

-214 ISNRASDIHLELF
+214 ITERTSDIHLEMF

-242 ERPAPAKDALNAIIS
+242 ERTPPAKESVNAIIS

-263 RLDIAEKRLPQDGSF
+263 KLDIAEKRLPQDGSF

-308 RGTGEM
+308 KGTGEM
-314 NVDKLGFEPDQKK
+314 NVDKLGFEPEQKK

-371 EDPVEYKLDGI
+371 EDPVEYKLAGI

-440 NEALGAIPRLIDMG
+440 NEALGAVPRLIDMG
-454 MEPFLLASSMAL
+454 MEPFLLASSLAL
-466 VAAQRLVRILCP
+466 VAAQRLVRMLCP
-478 YCKVPFMPD
+478 YCKVPHIPD
-487 SETLERI
+487 PAMLARI
-494 IREGHLNPQ
+494 IQEGHLNPRDQ
-503 ERNSW
+503 NSW

-517 KCFGTGYNG
+517 RCFGTGFAG
-526 RRAIYEVYRMN
+526 RRAIYEVYRMS
-537 EEMRNIIYKSQDLIA
+537 EEMRNIIYKTQDLVE
-552 LKKAADASG
+552 LKRAAVRSG
-561 ALNLRANGWHK
+561 ALNLRANGWRK
-572 VIRGLTTVNEILSVT
+572 VIRGQTTVDEILSIT
-587 TSDE
+587 TADE

>member
-1 MAKQLNE
+1 MAKQLSE
-8 ILVELGIITP
+8 ILM
-18 EQEKQAQ
+18 EQGALDAEQVKRVQ
-25 LYAKQNSVSIADAI
+25 LYAKQNNVTVAEAVVK
-39 LRFGFATE
+39 FGFATE
-47 EQVTIALSKHF
+47 EQVTAALSKHF
-58 SIPYASR
+58 SVPYASR
-65 ENGILVPEREQNL
+65 ENGILVPEKEQNL
-78 QEIISE
+78 QEIIPE

-91 VVPLFMEDD
+91 VIPLFVEEDE
-100 SLAVALLDPT
+100 LAVAVLDPT
-110 NLFLIENIRMMSGKQ
+110 NVFLLENIKMMSGKQ
-125 VQPFITS
+125 VQPFIAS
-132 KSQLLGVI
+132 KSQLLNVI
-140 DSFYSNENLL
+140 DAFYSNKNLL
-150 EEVLSES
+150 EEVMNE
-157 AADVPVE
+157 AAKPTAEGAAAGEADEDV
-164 DADLQVAVSDGGE
+164 DVSGF
-177 GVGAETVLDD
+177 
-187 SGILDLDRPSPGASQ
+187 LDLDKISPNTSQ

-214 ISNRASDIHLELF
+214 IAERTSDIHLEMF

-242 ERPAPAKDALNAIIS
+242 ERTAPAKESVNAIIS

-263 RLDIAEKRLPQDGSF
+263 KLDIAEKRLPQDGSF

-308 RGTGEM
+308 KGTGEM
-314 NVDKLGFEPDQKK
+314 NVDKLGFEPEQKK

-371 EDPVEYKLDGI
+371 EDPVEYKLAGI

-440 NEALGAIPRLIDMG
+440 NEALGAVPRLIDMG
-454 MEPFLLASSMAL
+454 MEPFLLASSLAL

-478 YCKVPFMPD
+478 YCKLPHIPD
-487 SETLERI
+487 PATLARI
-494 IREGHLNPQ
+494 IQEGHLNPRDQ
-503 ERNSW
+503 NSW

-517 KCFGTGYNG
+517 KCFGTGFMG
-526 RRAIYEVYRMN
+526 RRAIYEVYRMT
-537 EEMRNIIYKSQDLIA
+537 EEMRNIIYKTQDLVE
-552 LKKAADASG
+552 LKRAAVRSG

-572 VIRGLTTVNEILSVT
+572 VIRGQTTVDEILSIT
-587 TSDE
+587 TADE